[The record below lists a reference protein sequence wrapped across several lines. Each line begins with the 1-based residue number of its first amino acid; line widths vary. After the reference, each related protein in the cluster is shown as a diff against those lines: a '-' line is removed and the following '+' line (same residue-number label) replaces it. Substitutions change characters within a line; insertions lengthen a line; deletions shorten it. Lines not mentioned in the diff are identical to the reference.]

1 MKKIIILQG
10 PPASGKSTLAL
21 QLHLE
26 DRTRVIVSRDA
37 IRESRGE
44 YWLPDQEDYISEI
57 EMFQVKTA
65 LKHNLTPIIDAT
77 NLNPKTI
84 EKWKNLAEEEN
95 VEIKWIECVVDFK
108 EACKRDEERGNKVG
122 KKVLKKFYQQYYPQ
136 LLYKFQDDRLLKPFE
151 SKPKVILCDLDGTLA
166 LRTNRSPYDFEK
178 VDTDVCDFRLAE
190 LIKTLNVETQYD
202 IIFLSGREDIGNCRE
217 KTEKWLH
224 DNVQFQYWESLPG
237 VKEDNW
243 KLLMRKKGDHR
254 PDEIVKKEIYE
265 TEIAPHY
272 DVVAVFD
279 DRDKV
284 VKMWRDLGLL
294 CCQVYYGNF

>member
-1 MKKIIILQG
+1 MKKIIVLQG

-26 DRTRVIVSRDA
+26 DRSRVIVCRDA

-57 EMFQVKTA
+57 ELFQVKTA

-95 VEIKWIECVVDFK
+95 VEIEWIECVVDFK

-122 KKVLKKFYQQYYPQ
+122 KKVLKTFYQRYYPH
-136 LLYKFQDDRLLKPFE
+136 LLYSSTDDRVLKPFE
-151 SKPKVILCDLDGTLA
+151 EKPKVILCDLDGTLA
-166 LRTNRSPYDFEK
+166 LRTNRTPYEFEK
-178 VDTDVCDFRLAE
+178 VDTDKCDFRLSD
-190 LIKTLNVETQYD
+190 LIRTLGYETTYE
-202 IIFLSGREDIGNCRE
+202 IIFLSGREDIGTCRE
-217 KTEKWLH
+217 KTEKWLN
-224 DNVQFQYWESLPG
+224 DNVITQYWEKWG
-237 VKEDNW
+237 VQEENW

-265 TEIAPHY
+265 TKIAPYY

-294 CCQVYYGNF
+294 CCQVYYGDF